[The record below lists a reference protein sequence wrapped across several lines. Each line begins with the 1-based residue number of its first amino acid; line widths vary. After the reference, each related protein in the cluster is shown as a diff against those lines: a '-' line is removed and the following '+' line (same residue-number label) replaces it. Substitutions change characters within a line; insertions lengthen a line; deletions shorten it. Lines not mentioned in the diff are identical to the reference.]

1 MPSPKLDLFILRDFL
16 DGSERAALC
25 ALIDANR
32 RPSTLADDLG
42 IARFRTSE
50 TCDLDP
56 RHPLV
61 RKVQQCLSDLTNIPL
76 SHAEPL
82 QGRATLLARNS
93 GRTPTASI
101 LTAPTITYITAE
113 AGQRSGPR

>member
-1 MPSPKLDLFILRDFL
+1 MACDPRAERLKGQAGIQRVPSPKLDLFILRDFL

-42 IARFRTSE
+42 VARFRTSE

-61 RKVQQCLSDLTNIPL
+61 RKVSNACPI
-76 SHAEPL
+76 
-82 QGRATLLARNS
+82 
-93 GRTPTASI
+93 
-101 LTAPTITYITAE
+101 
-113 AGQRSGPR
+113 